1 MTSIIKVDQI
11 QNAAGGVPTAGDL
24 GFNVSGSVINVEH
37 FTLTGNKVEVTTS
50 TYTTA
55 WTVNYT
61 PVSSNS
67 VVFYNYSVSNRIYNN
82 NSADARASIRV
93 LVNGNTL
100 GAELFTVGAYDYGGS
115 GTWIHIY
122 QNVQAKAVNSDGST
136 MTADYQIRVNGAD
149 GISINESNSSS
160 TSYLTITEVA
170 G

>member
-11 QNAAGGVPTAGDL
+11 QLVDGSTPKAGDL
-24 GFNVSGSVINVEH
+24 GLNVSGTVINVKQ
-37 FTLTGNKVEVTTS
+37 FTLTGNKIDVTSS

-55 WTVNYT
+55 WAVNYT

-82 NSADARASIRV
+82 GAPDGRANIRV
-93 LVNGNTL
+93 LVDGEQKSVL
-100 GAELFTVGAYDYGGS
+100 YSVGAYDYGNS
-115 GTWIHIY
+115 GPWLHIY
-122 QNVQAKAVNSDGST
+122 QNVQAKAVNTDGST
-136 MTADYQIRVNGAD
+136 MNAEYQIAVNGAD